1 MPRQLPADVRKFVN
15 RAEELHRLNE
25 ILVSDK
31 SDLFVASVY
40 VIVGTAGAGKTSL
53 ALHWAHQVLD
63 RFPDGQLYINLR
75 GYDPG
80 EPISALTAL
89 HRFLAALG
97 VPAPAI
103 PVETEAAAAMY
114 RSVLA
119 DRHILIMLDNAATVS
134 QVRPLLPGYSR
145 CLAIV
150 TSRSRLSGLAVHDGA
165 QRLTIGM
172 LAEPECIALLRA
184 VTAGYRP
191 EDDEE
196 KLADLA
202 RLCAQLPLAL
212 RIAGER
218 AASHPHMR
226 LEELISDLRDQSAL
240 WDALSIGEGGEEDA
254 VRSVFTWSYRS
265 LSPDSARLFRLLGLH
280 PGPDFG
286 IGAVCALARISVRRT
301 RQLLDGL
308 VAAHMLEQT
317 APDRYEFHDLLRAYA
332 IDQARVEESHESR
345 IEALRRVLDWYL
357 YTADAAQIWIMPAR
371 DRVPLDVQRDS
382 VSHLSFSDYDH
393 AVDWAER
400 EHSNFMPAVRAALEA
415 GFDRYTWQLSL
426 VLWSAKAPSAV
437 ATDWLAIGQIG
448 LHAAHRLGERAGEAA
463 LLRSLGFTYVK
474 TNQMTESLEGHKE
487 ALAIWRELGDQQGE
501 AASLNAIGMAYLRWR
516 RLGAAET
523 HFKQARAVFQKIGSA
538 HWEAV
543 VLVNLATVRYQA
555 GRLIEAADDI
565 RQAQIYHR
573 ENGNKRNIG
582 NALHLLSGIH
592 LDRGELHEALAAA
605 HEAHELALD
614 LRSHVLEGYW
624 LLTLGDTQQ
633 SLGQFAEA
641 LASYHRSAV
650 LHRRLGDRSREAL
663 AWHGAG
669 NVYQRLN
676 REGEAAEFHRR
687 AAAVQNQLGYPWYEA
702 MALDGLAA
710 ALQGV
715 DIEQSRQ
722 RWSEA
727 LRLLADYD
735 DPRTEGIR
743 QHIEGRLAEL
753 R

>member
-1 MPRQLPADVRKFVN
+1 
-15 RAEELHRLNE
+15 
-25 ILVSDK
+25 
-31 SDLFVASVY
+31 ASVY
-40 VIVGTAGAGKTSL
+40 VIAGTAGVGKISL
-53 ALHWAHQVLD
+53 ALHWAHQVQD
-63 RFPDGQLYINLR
+63 HYPDGQLYINLR

-80 EPISALTAL
+80 EPISALEAL

-103 PVETEAAAAMY
+103 PVDTEAAAAMY
-114 RSVLA
+114 RSALA
-119 DRHILIMLDNAATVS
+119 DRGMLVVLDNAATVS

-165 QRLTIGM
+165 QRLSIGI
-172 LAEPECIALLRA
+172 LAEAECVALLRT

-196 KLADLA
+196 ELAHLA

-240 WDALSIGEGGEEDA
+240 WDALSTGEEGEEDA
-254 VRSVFTWSYRS
+254 VRSVFAWSYRS

-286 IGAVCALARISVRRT
+286 IGAVCALAEISVRRA
-301 RQLLDGL
+301 RQLLDSL

-332 IDQARVEESHESR
+332 IDQAYVEESHESR
-345 IEALRRVLDWYL
+345 ADALRCVLDWYL

-371 DRVPLDVQRDS
+371 DRVPLDVPRDS
-382 VSHLSFSDYDH
+382 VSYLSFSDYDQ

-400 EHSNFMPAVRAALEA
+400 EHSNFIPAVRVAQDA
-415 GFDRYTWQLSL
+415 GFDRHAWQLSL
-426 VLWSAKAPSAV
+426 VLWSAKAPSTV
-437 ATDWLAIGQIG
+437 ATEWLAIGRIG
-448 LHAAHRLGERAGEAA
+448 LRAAHRLGERAGEAA
-463 LLRSLGFTYVK
+463 LSESLGFTYVK
-474 TNQMTESLEGHKE
+474 TNQMTESLECHSR
-487 ALAIWRELGDQQGE
+487 ALAIRRELGDRQGE
-501 AASLNAIGMAYLRWR
+501 ASSLNAIGMAYLRWR
-516 RLGAAET
+516 QLGAAEM
-523 HFKQARAVFQKIGSA
+523 HFKQARVAFQSMGAA
-538 HWEAV
+538 HWDAV
-543 VLVNLATVRYQA
+543 VLANLASVHYQS
-555 GRLIEAADDI
+555 GRLVEAGNYV
-565 RQAQIYHR
+565 RQALSYHR
-573 ENGNKRNIG
+573 TKASKRGIG

-592 LDRGELHEALAAA
+592 LDRGELREALEAAD
-605 HEAHELALD
+605 EAHELALD

-624 LLTLGDTQQ
+624 LLALGDAQQ
-633 SLGQFAEA
+633 SLGQLDEA

-669 NVYQRLN
+669 NVYHRLD
-676 REGEAAEFHRR
+676 RHDEAAGFHRR
-687 AAAVQNQLGYPWYEA
+687 AAAVQNELGYPWHEA
-702 MALDGLAA
+702 MALDGFAT

-715 DIEQSRQ
+715 DAEQSLQ
-722 RWSEA
+722 RWTEA
-727 LRLLADYD
+727 LRLLAGYG
-735 DPRTEGIR
+735 DPRAEGIR
-743 QHIEGRLAEL
+743 QRIEGRLAES